1 MKTCKLFL
9 MVAALLYV
17 ACPSFSRAESD
28 DEGDY
33 EELRSSHSEGDSG
46 QSEKKNVK
54 IKSKEQSKGNTIAQ
68 ESKMKKFNSSSVWTE
83 RKCEGCKGTGSV
95 PTAIYDNKKNSV
107 TKIMLAC
114 PKCKGRGYEG
124 MTKDN

>member
-1 MKTCKLFL
+1 
-9 MVAALLYV
+9 MVVALLVV
-17 ACPSFSRAESD
+17 AGSSYSRAESD
-28 DEGDY
+28 EEGDY

-46 QSEKKNVK
+46 KSDKKNVNV
-54 IKSKEQSKGNTIAQ
+54 KSKEQSKGNTIAQ

-83 RKCEGCKGTGSV
+83 RKCERCKGTGSV

-114 PKCKGRGYEG
+114 PKCKGRGYEC

>member
-1 MKTCKLFL
+1 MKILKLFL
-9 MVAALLYV
+9 MFVALLFV
-17 ACPSFSRAESD
+17 AGAPYSKAESD

-33 EELRSSHSEGDSG
+33 EELRSSHSESDSG
-46 QSEKKNVK
+46 QTPKKNVK
-54 IKSKEQSKGNTIAQ
+54 IKEQSKGSSIAQ
-68 ESKMKKFNSSSVWTE
+68 ESKMKKYNSSSVWTE
-83 RKCEGCKGTGSV
+83 RKCDRCNGTGSV

-107 TKIMLAC
+107 VKIMLAC

>member
-1 MKTCKLFL
+1 M
-9 MVAALLYV
+9 
-17 ACPSFSRAESD
+17 
-28 DEGDY
+28 
-33 EELRSSHSEGDSG
+33 LRSSHSESDSG
-46 QSEKKNVK
+46 QSNKKNVN
-54 IKSKEQSKGNTIAQ
+54 IKNKEQSKGNTIAQ

-83 RKCEGCKGTGSV
+83 RKCERCNGTGST

-107 TKIMLAC
+107 VKIMLAC

>member
-1 MKTCKLFL
+1 MKTFNRFL
-9 MVAALLYV
+9 LGVVLMFVAGAPY
-17 ACPSFSRAESD
+17 SKAESD

-33 EELRSSHSEGDSG
+33 EEFRSSHSEGDSG
-46 QSEKKNVK
+46 QSDKKNANVK
-54 IKSKEQSKGNTIAQ
+54 NKEQSKGNTIAQ
-68 ESKMKKFNSSSVWTE
+68 ESKMKKHNPSSVWTE
-83 RKCEGCKGTGSV
+83 RKCDRCNGIGSV
-95 PTAIYDNKKNSV
+95 STAIYDNKKNSV

>member
-1 MKTCKLFL
+1 MLYIKTLFL
-9 MVAALLYV
+9 ALLLLGWQAY
-17 ACPSFSRAESD
+17 AESD

-33 EELRSSHSEGDSG
+33 EELRHSHSESG
-46 QSEKKNVK
+46 V
-54 IKSKEQSKGNTIAQ
+54 SKGQDKGSTIAQ
-68 ESKMKKFNSSSVWTE
+68 ESKMKKFNKSAVWTE
-83 RKCEGCKGTGSV
+83 RKCDRCRGTGSV

-124 MTKDN
+124 MTKE